1 MKIVQFENFGPAH
14 EVARA
19 VDADDPGAPGAD
31 QVLVDVEAFPI
42 NPVDLLTI
50 AGTYATRPKL
60 PAIPGSEALG
70 RVVDTGVNVEHV
82 SAGDGVLLMGREN
95 WMQRKLV
102 SGGEVI
108 PIDVGADLLQLAMLK
123 INPATAYL
131 MLTRYQDLNEG
142 DWLIQNAANSGVGS
156 FLIELAKSKGVRT
169 VNVVRR
175 ESLIEPLKGI
185 GADVVLVDGDDLA
198 ARVREA
204 TSGAEIY
211 LGIDA
216 VAGEATGRIAECL
229 AEGGVVVNYGL
240 LSGRPCAM
248 PPFQVV
254 FRSIDLTG
262 FWLVKFLT
270 SMSAEEKIDLYDDLA
285 RRVASGALHTNVEA
299 TYPIE
304 EIQQALKHAA
314 REGRDGKI
322 LVTPNGP
329 VS

>member
-1 MKIVQFENFGPAH
+1 MKAVQIESFGKAH

-19 VDADDPGAPGAD
+19 VDVPDPGPPAPD
-31 QVLVDVEAFPI
+31 QVLIDVEAFPI

-50 AGTYATRPKL
+50 AGVYATRPKL
-60 PAIPGSEALG
+60 PAIPGSESLG
-70 RVVDTGVNVEHV
+70 RVVETGANVSHV
-82 SAGDGVLLMGREN
+82 AKGDRVLLMGREN

-102 SGGEVI
+102 GAGEVI
-108 PIDVGADLLQLAMLK
+108 PVGVDADPLQLAMLK

-131 MLTRYQDLNEG
+131 MLTRYQDLSPG
-142 DWLIQNAANSGVGS
+142 DWLIQNAANSGVGTY
-156 FLIELAKSKGVRT
+156 LIKLAKEAGVRT

-175 ESLIEPLKGI
+175 ESLVAPLRKM
-185 GADVVLVDGDDLA
+185 GADVVLVDDDDLA
-198 ARVREA
+198 TRVRDA
-204 TSGAEIY
+204 TDKADIQ

-216 VAGEATGRIAECL
+216 VAGDATGRIAQCL
-229 AEGGVVVNYGL
+229 GEGGVVVNYGL
-240 LSGRPCAM
+240 LSGKPCAV

-270 SMSAEEKIDLYDDLA
+270 AMSAQEKIDLYHYLA
-285 RRVASGALHTNVEA
+285 ERVASGALRVDVEA

-304 EIQQALKHAA
+304 EIQQALEHAA

-322 LVTPNGP
+322 LVTG
-329 VS
+329 VRS